1 MCNIAGQGGHL
12 ACLQFLHENG
22 CELPPNLCSVATAAG
37 SLECLRYVPPSLPL
51 SLFHSL
57 LPLFFHSQKLRYAYE
72 KGCRVD
78 ASTLD
83 VAAERG
89 SLECMKYLRDK
100 QCQWTSLTC
109 DKAAKGGNVDCLRY
123 SLLMPY
129 LLSQYSLFLS
139 LDLLLFQVCAREW
152 MSLGVS
158 YMQSCSCRRTFGM
171 P

>member
-51 SLFHSL
+51 SLF
-57 LPLFFHSQKLRYAYE
+57 LPLFFHSQKLRYAHE

-100 QCQWTSLTC
+100 QCRWTYLTC
-109 DKAAKGGNVDCLRY
+109 DKAATGGNVDCLRY

-158 YMQSCSCRRTFGM
+158 HMQSCSCRRTFGM